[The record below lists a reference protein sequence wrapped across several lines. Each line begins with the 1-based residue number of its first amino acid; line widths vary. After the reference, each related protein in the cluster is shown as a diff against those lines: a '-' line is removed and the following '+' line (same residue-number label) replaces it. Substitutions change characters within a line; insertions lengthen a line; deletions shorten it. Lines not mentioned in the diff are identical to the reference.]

1 MYEYIRQW
9 PKDREMGWSHEANGV
24 CHDQNNWF
32 FSQNGI
38 LWKFPI
44 THRIGDT
51 CKEENR
57 AKGIY
62 KVNPKKNLEAWLG
75 TSVSKIHLGDID
87 YYNGYVYVP
96 VGGETSK
103 ASFQV
108 ICLCK
113 SGDLS

>member
-57 AKGIY
+57 ANQHHNAPLCIFLKFQGNHLFRID
-62 KVNPKKNLEAWLG
+62 N
-75 TSVSKIHLGDID
+75 TSARNVTDI
-87 YYNGYVYVP
+87 
-96 VGGETSK
+96 
-103 ASFQV
+103 
-108 ICLCK
+108 L
-113 SGDLS
+113 